1 MIAEAVKNASTGRTN
16 EEETHPTSDIDE
28 NVLERV
34 NKLDA
39 ELFPNFPIQVSIA
52 YSNRLRSLTPEPT
65 VTLCYTE
72 VLTKSF
78 LELIA
83 SLKNFD
89 IGFNE
94 SSVFIDIG
102 SGIGKTIL
110 LIALL
115 NTFKRAIGIEIN
127 DLLYRK
133 GLELIKNFNK
143 KYRSPIDQTEMDFI
157 RGDGTY
163 INWDYGHLVYIQCSC
178 FTDEMLER
186 ISKIANN
193 LLPGSVI
200 MTVARKL
207 FDETYFDLVGI
218 TKVEY
223 IHGIMPVYIY
233 RKSSKSPSN
242 HPDSIHIRLTEVLT
256 RDIWK

>member
-1 MIAEAVKNASTGRTN
+1 
-16 EEETHPTSDIDE
+16 
-28 NVLERV
+28 
-34 NKLDA
+34 
-39 ELFPNFPIQVSIA
+39 
-52 YSNRLRSLTPEPT
+52 
-65 VTLCYTE
+65 
-72 VLTKSF
+72 
-78 LELIA
+78 
-83 SLKNFD
+83 
-89 IGFNE
+89 
-94 SSVFIDIG
+94 
-102 SGIGKTIL
+102 
-110 LIALL
+110 
-115 NTFKRAIGIEIN
+115 
-127 DLLYRK
+127 
-133 GLELIKNFNK
+133 
-143 KYRSPIDQTEMDFI
+143 MDFI